1 MRVLVLYAHPVGD
14 SFNAAIH
21 ARTVEALT
29 RAGHDVDDCDL
40 YAERFDPVL
49 SRQERLDYHDVDLNR
64 VRISR
69 YVDRLMQAEG
79 VVCVFPTW
87 TMGAP
92 AILKG
97 FFDRVMIP
105 GVAFDISDQGKVTP
119 NLQHIQSVAG
129 IVTYGRPRRHVMWCG
144 DPPRK
149 MITRYLRY
157 FVKPGARITYLPY
170 YHMNV
175 ATEARCE
182 RFLDRVG
189 RAMEKF

>member
-21 ARTVEALT
+21 ARTVEGLRA
-29 RAGHDVDDCDL
+29 AGHEVDDCDL

-49 SRQERLDYHDVDLNR
+49 SRQERRDYHDVTLNR
-64 VRISR
+64 VRIGR
-69 YVDRLMQAEG
+69 YVDRLMRAEG
-79 VVCVFPTW
+79 IVCVFPTW

-105 GVAFDISDQGKVTP
+105 GVAFDISEAGKVTP
-119 NLQHIQSVAG
+119 NLQHIRRVAG
-129 IVTYGRPRRHVMWCG
+129 IVTYGRPRWHVMWCG

-157 FVKPGARITYLPY
+157 FVQPRARITYLPY

-175 ATEARCE
+175 ATDVRCR

-189 RAMEKF
+189 RAMQNF